1 MRRIAAAV
9 FAGDARVWKTAGIV
23 AIPLV
28 AFLAYHWLNPRPYF
42 TGTDSVN
49 ETTFIGPTTAGTPV
63 CTPSVLELP
72 ANTALVRLRVRS
84 PTRVRPAMQL
94 VLHVG
99 TSTFDSALGP
109 QRVNAT
115 RISDADFP
123 IPKTPA
129 RPQARL
135 ASLCATASLGKM
147 EWIGAGVPAI
157 DAQSVTLAGAPEAA
171 ELGVWFLPTAGSQRS
186 YLEDAGGMFW
196 RAALFRPRVIGAW
209 VYGVLMFA
217 LLPAL
222 ALLGVRCLAVA
233 LARGERTRHAAVW
246 VFAIAALNFA
256 CWALIT
262 PPFQAPDEVDHFAYV
277 QSLVERGETPVNN
290 AAIPRYRWAN
300 AESLA
305 LEVTAFMTDHEV
317 NDTRM
322 PGTSL
327 ALARYHQL
335 YEQQH
340 PPANDGGGYSTSAA
354 HGPLYYLALSPG
366 YLVAQHDSAFSQLTW
381 MRLTSALLGALAA
394 LFAFLLARELAPR
407 RPWLGVLAALIVVYE
422 PMYGFISGAV
432 NNDVGVNAA
441 AAAVAYLLVRLLR
454 RGLTI
459 PWGFVTGLTLVALP
473 LIKETGLSLYPVAA
487 LALIAALWLHH
498 SRVDVRGFV
507 ALAVGALVMNEI
519 SVHVLST
526 LQPSEAKAGFSA
538 IGSNTSSAHE
548 ALTHLPEYLSYLWQI
563 FLPRLPGMSQHFAV
577 GGLPAYTIFIRR
589 GWGAFGWFERLLPEL
604 GLPGDRARDHRGD
617 PVGHMGGTAGVD
629 LDPAQLAGGRDRA
642 ADPGRRD
649 RRLRG
654 GVLQRGRAD
663 DHPHVRAL
671 CVPGDRAAGGDRRG
685 HPARLRTAKHVVRRR
700 RAPGC
705 DDRSELQR
713 PDADADLFL
722 WLRCSSLRLRCSLRP
737 CL

>member
-1 MRRIAAAV
+1 MRAD
-9 FAGDARVWKTAGIV
+9 G
-23 AIPLV
+23 
-28 AFLAYHWLNPRPYF
+28 
-42 TGTDSVN
+42 
-49 ETTFIGPTTAGTPV
+49 AGTAR
-63 CTPSVLELP
+63 EH
-72 ANTALVRLRVRS
+72 RVRA
-84 PTRVRPAMQL
+84 PARALSHARRAQSLRL

-99 TSTFDSALGP
+99 TSTFYSALAP
-109 QRVNAT
+109 RRVDAT
-115 RISDADFP
+115 RISDANFP

-135 ASLCATASLGKM
+135 ASLCATASEGGC
-147 EWIGAGVPAI
+147 EWVGAGVPAL
-157 DAQSVTLAGAPEAA
+157 DAQSVTVGGVPEAA
-171 ELGVWFLPTAGSQRS
+171 ELAAWFLPRAGAQHS
-186 YLEDAGGMFW
+186 YASEAGAMFT

-233 LARGERTRHAAVW
+233 LARGGATRHAAVW

-290 AAIPRYRWAN
+290 PAVPRYRWAK

-327 ALARYHQL
+327 ALARYHEL

-354 HGPLYYLALSPG
+354 HGPLYYLALSPA
-366 YLVAQHDSAFSQLTW
+366 YLVAQHDSTFAQITW

-394 LFAFLLARELAPR
+394 LFAFLLARELAPE

-498 SRVDVRGFV
+498 SRADVRGF
-507 ALAVGALVMNEI
+507 AGAGGGRAGDERDLRARAEHTAAVRSQSRILGDRLEHLGRAR
-519 SVHVLST
+519 
-526 LQPSEAKAGFSA
+526 
-538 IGSNTSSAHE
+538 SAH
-548 ALTHLPEYLSYLWQI
+548 APPRIPLLPV
-563 FLPRLPGMSQHFAV
+563 AD
-577 GGLPAYTIFIRR
+577 LPAAPAGHVPAFRR
-589 GWGAFGWFERLLPEL
+589 RW
-604 GLPGDRARDHRGD
+604 
-617 PVGHMGGTAGVD
+617 TAGLHD
-629 LDPAQLAGGRDRA
+629 LHQ
-642 ADPGRRD
+642 
-649 RRLRG
+649 
-654 GVLQRGRAD
+654 
-663 DHPHVRAL
+663 
-671 CVPGDRAAGGDRRG
+671 
-685 HPARLRTAKHVVRRR
+685 ARLGRVR
-700 RAPGC
+700 
-705 DDRSELQR
+705 LV
-713 PDADADLFL
+713 
-722 WLRCSSLRLRCSLRP
+722 
-737 CL
+737 

>member
-1 MRRIAAAV
+1 MAPLRRIAAAV

-28 AFLAYHWLNPRPYF
+28 AFFAYHWLNPRPYF

-72 ANTALVRLRVRS
+72 ANTAFVRLRVRS
-84 PTRVRPAMQL
+84 PTRLRPAMHL
-94 VLHVG
+94 ELHVG
-99 TSTFDSALGP
+99 NSTISSSLAP
-109 QRVNAT
+109 ARVNAT
-115 RISDADFP
+115 RISNANFA
-123 IPKTPA
+123 IPQTPA

-135 ASLCATASLGKM
+135 ASLCATASEGKM
-147 EWIGAGVPAI
+147 EWIGAGVPAV
-157 DAQSVTLAGAPEAA
+157 DAQSVSLAGAPEAA
-171 ELGVWFLPTAGSQRS
+171 ELGVWFLPPAGSERS
-186 YLEDAGGMFW
+186 YLQEAGGIFW

-222 ALLGVRCLAVA
+222 ALLAVRSLAVA
-233 LARGERTRHAAVW
+233 LARGGRTRHAAAW

-277 QSLVERGETPVNN
+277 QSLVERGETPTNN
-290 AAIPRYRWAN
+290 PAVPRYRWAN

-322 PGTSL
+322 PGTTL
-327 ALARYHQL
+327 ALQRYHQL
-335 YEQQH
+335 FEREH

-366 YLVAQHDSAFSQLTW
+366 YLVAQHDSAFAQITW

-394 LFAFLLARELAPR
+394 LFAFLLARELAPT
-407 RPWLGVLAALIVVYE
+407 RPWLGVLAAMIVVYE

-459 PWGFVTGLTLVALP
+459 PWGLATGLVLVALP
-473 LIKETGLSLYPVAA
+473 LIKETGLSIYPVAA
-487 LALIAALWLHH
+487 LALIAGLYLHH
-498 SRVDVRGFV
+498 SRAQLKGWA
-507 ALAVGALVMNEI
+507 ALAVGAIVMNEI
-519 SVHVLST
+519 SARVLST
-526 LQPSEAKAGFSA
+526 LQPAEAKSGFSA
-538 IGSNTSSAHE
+538 IGSNTSAAHV
-548 ALTHLPEYLSYLWQI
+548 ALTHIPEYLSYLWQI

-577 GGLPAYTIFIRR
+577 GGLPAYTIFIKR
-589 GWGAFGWFERLLPEL
+589 GWGAFGWFDIFFPEWVYRGIALAIIVAIPL
-604 GLPGDRARDHRGD
+604 GLWAARREWTWIRRNWMEVLTVLLI
-617 PVGHMGGTAGVD
+617 PVAVIAGFEAAYFSGGVQTLIPTYGRYAFPAIAPLAVIAVGV
-629 LDPAQLAGGRDRA
+629 LHGF
-642 ADPGRRD
+642 GRRNMVYV
-649 RRLRG
+649 
-654 GVLQRGRAD
+654 GV
-663 DHPHVRAL
+663 AL
-671 CVPGDRAAGGDRRG
+671 MVAMIGLSYGAQMLTLTSFYG
-685 HPARLRTAKHVVRRR
+685 
-700 RAPGC
+700 
-705 DDRSELQR
+705 
-713 PDADADLFL
+713 
-722 WLRCSSLRLRCSLRP
+722 
-737 CL
+737 